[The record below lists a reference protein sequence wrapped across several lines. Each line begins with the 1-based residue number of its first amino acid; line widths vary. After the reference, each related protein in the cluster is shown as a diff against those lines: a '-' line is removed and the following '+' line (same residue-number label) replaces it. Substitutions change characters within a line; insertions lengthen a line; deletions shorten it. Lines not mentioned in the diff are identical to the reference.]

1 MLGITHV
8 AIGASFGVLV
18 ATTTDEPLTLSEWG
32 FLLIGSLA
40 PDLDQGNALISRPG
54 SLLFRFLPRGP
65 RVFLDVIG
73 LAVSKLLSTL
83 FGHRNFIHWP
93 VLGMSFIGCGILSGL
108 HPLIW
113 FGWGYLLHIVADAC
127 TRGGCPAAGSLQP
140 KTFLPH
146 SAADG
151 LLAGVRP
158 RGRSLGLYRRR
169 GLWPLAA
176 DHPGVAGALR
186 EPAYALTA

>member
-8 AIGASFGVLV
+8 AIGAAFGVLV

-40 PDLDQGNALISRPG
+40 PDVDQGNALISRPG

-83 FGHRNFIHWP
+83 FGHRNFIHRP

-127 TRGGCPAAGSLQP
+127 TSGGAP
-140 KTFLPH
+140 
-146 SAADG
+146 
-151 LLAGVRP
+151 LLGP
-158 RGRSLGLYRRR
+158 FSRRR
-169 GLWPLAA
+169 FCLIPLRTGSWQEFGLAVGLWAYTA
-176 DHPGVAGALR
+176 VAGNALLPAITR
-186 EPAYALTA
+186 EWLGRYASLLTR